1 MKRSSETIFAQATP
15 AGRAAIAVIRISGP
29 KAHQAPA
36 LFGAPCP
43 APGRFTVAKLQDRAG
58 GLLDEALILSMAGP
72 RSSTGEDVVE
82 IHAHGSM
89 AVTLSILDMLGQ
101 ANGFR
106 AATAGEFTH
115 RMFANGKIDLLGT
128 EALADLIESE
138 TDLQRQ
144 QAWRQLQ
151 GALYQPVSTWREEM
165 VRLGGQ
171 LEALIDFAD
180 EDLPP
185 EVEAKLRT
193 DTAALITAMQ
203 GILDDGGVGE
213 AIRDGVTISLLGPV
227 NAGKSTLLNRLAGRE
242 AAIVSDQAGTTRDVV
257 SVRINL
263 DGIPVTLLDTA
274 GVRQTDNRIEAEG
287 VRRALDA
294 ARQADG
300 AILVLDVSDPDWQAE
315 LAALRD
321 LAGLRV
327 CVVLNKRDLL
337 DDATARQLSGEDAV
351 LVSLVQD
358 EAIDEVL
365 AALGEMVVPANRGD
379 GGSIITRARHRSALQ
394 EAVDALQAVLGHSF
408 GTAPEIAAEDYR
420 RAADSLGRI
429 TGAIDAEELLGS
441 IFSSFCIGK

>member
-1 MKRSSETIFAQATP
+1 MTRGSDTIFAQATP

-36 LFGAPCP
+36 LFGVQCP
-43 APGRFTVAKLQDRAG
+43 APGRFAVARLLDRDG
-58 GLLDEALILSMAGP
+58 GVLDEALLLAMAGP

-89 AVTLSILDMLGQ
+89 AVTSAILDRLSQ
-101 ANGFR
+101 ADGFR
-106 AATAGEFTH
+106 PATAGEFTH
-115 RMFANGKIDLLGT
+115 RMFANGKIDLLGA
-128 EALADLIESE
+128 EALADLIDSE

-144 QAWRQLQ
+144 QAWRQMQ
-151 GALYQPVSTWREEM
+151 GALYHPVSGWREEM
-165 VRLGGQ
+165 IRLGGQ

-185 EVEAKLRT
+185 EVEARLRE
-193 DTAALITAMQ
+193 DSAALINAMQ

-213 AIRDGVTISLLGPV
+213 AIRDGVTVSLLGPV

-242 AAIVSDQAGTTRDVV
+242 AAIVSGQAGTTRDVV
-257 SVRINL
+257 SVRMDL
-263 DGIPVTLLDTA
+263 DGLPVTLLDTA
-274 GVRQTDNRIEAEG
+274 GVRQTENDIEAEG

-294 ARQADG
+294 ARHAD
-300 AILVLDVSDPDWQAE
+300 AALVVLDVSDPHWQRE
-315 LAALRD
+315 RD
-321 LAGLRV
+321 RLSALAGPRI

-337 DDATARQLSGEDAV
+337 DQAALAAVEDEGAV
-351 LVSLVQD
+351 LVSLAQD

-365 AALGEMVVPANRGD
+365 AALRALVMPANSAD
-379 GGSIITRARHRSALQ
+379 SGSVITRARHRAALQ
-394 EAVDALQAVLGHSF
+394 EAVAALRDVQGHSF

-429 TGAIDAEELLGS
+429 TGAIDAEDLLGS

>member
-1 MKRSSETIFAQATP
+1 MTRSSDTIFAQATP

-29 KAHQAPA
+29 RAHQAPA
-36 LFGAPCP
+36 LFAASCP
-43 APGRFTVAKLQDRAG
+43 PPGRFTVSRLRDRSG
-58 GLLDEALILSMAGP
+58 GLLDEALILSMKAP

-82 IHAHGSM
+82 IHAHGST
-89 AVTLSILDMLGQ
+89 AVTIAILEILQQ
-101 ANGFR
+101 ADGFR
-106 AATAGEFTH
+106 PATAGEFTH

-128 EALADLIESE
+128 EALADLIDSE

-165 VRLGGQ
+165 IRLGGQ

-185 EVEAKLRT
+185 EVEAKLRE
-193 DTAALITAMQ
+193 DTASLITAIEA
-203 GILDDGGVGE
+203 ILDDGGVGE
-213 AIRDGVTISLLGPV
+213 AIRDGVTVSLLGPV

-257 SVRINL
+257 SVRMEL

-274 GVRQTDNRIEAEG
+274 GVRQTEDDIEAEG

-294 ARQADG
+294 AQTAD
-300 AILVLDVSDPDWQAE
+300 AAMLVLDVNDPDWQAE
-315 LAALRD
+315 RDRLCD
-321 LAGLRV
+321 LAGSRA

-337 DDATARQLSGEDAV
+337 DDGDDSHVRGDGAV
-351 LVSLVQD
+351 LVSLTRD
-358 EAIDEVL
+358 DAIDGVL
-365 AALGEMVVPANRGD
+365 AALRTLVVPANRAD
-379 GGSIITRARHRSALQ
+379 GGSVITRARHRSALQ
-394 EAVDALQAVLGHSF
+394 EAVDALQAVLGHRF
-408 GTAPEIAAEDYR
+408 DTAPEIAAEDYR
-420 RAADSLGRI
+420 RAADSLGRL